1 MGQLALGPTSKRS
14 TARGVT
20 VTDTIRIFGV
30 PMDLGQ
36 RRRGVDMGPSAVR
49 YAGLHTRLR
58 SLGHEVIDDGNLSV
72 PLPENEPADTS
83 RARHLQSIAA
93 VCRDV
98 YQKAS
103 GCVERGEI
111 GRA

>member
-36 RRRGVDMGPSAVR
+36 RRRGVDMGPSALR
-49 YAGLHTRLR
+49 YAGLHQRLR
-58 SLGHEVIDDGNLSV
+58 ALNYNVVDSGNLNV
-72 PLPENEPADTS
+72 PLPENEPPDTS
-83 RARHLQSIAA
+83 KARHLASIAG

-98 YQKAS
+98 YAKTLATL
-103 GCVERGEI
+103 ERNE
-111 GRA
+111 AAM